1 MLRGWVCFV
10 EGVLCRGVVCSE
22 LASAVAFASS
32 LVYYGGWHP
41 RCPITATFW
50 LYFPIINRHLTGLDG
65 VLDV

>member
-1 MLRGWVCFV
+1 MLREWVCFV
-10 EGVLCRGVVCSE
+10 EGVLCRGVVCMV
-22 LASAVAFASS
+22 SAVAVASS

-50 LYFPIINRHLTGLDG
+50 GFFPIINRHLTGLDG